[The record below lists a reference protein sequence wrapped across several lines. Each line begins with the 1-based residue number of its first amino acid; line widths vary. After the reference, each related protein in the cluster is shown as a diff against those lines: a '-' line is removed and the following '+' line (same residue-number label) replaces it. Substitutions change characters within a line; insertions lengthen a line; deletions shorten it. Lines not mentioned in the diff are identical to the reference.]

1 MSEDYSQ
8 SRISRVP
15 LVSPPLI
22 EESYKRITID
32 FVGSLPLSE
41 NTNRY
46 ILVCIDYATRYPEA
60 IPLKTQEAETVAN
73 ALLDIFSR
81 MGVPQDILS
90 DQGTNFMSDLM
101 TELCRFL
108 KIQKL
113 SSTPYHPMANGS
125 VTKFNGVLKK
135 MLKAYS
141 QSEPCKW
148 DQYLP

>member
-60 IPLKTQEAETVAN
+60 ISLKTQEAETVAN
-73 ALLDIFSR
+73 ALLNIFSI

-90 DQGTNFMSDLM
+90 DQGTNCMSDLM

-125 VTKFNGVLKK
+125 VTKFNGGIEDVESLFSVRT
-135 MLKAYS
+135 M
-141 QSEPCKW
+141 
-148 DQYLP
+148 

>member
-15 LVSPPLI
+15 LASPPLI
-22 EESYKRITID
+22 EEPFKRIAID

-46 ILVCIDYATRYPEA
+46 ILVCIDYATRYTEA
-60 IPLKTQEAETVAN
+60 IPLKTQDAETVAN
-73 ALLDIFSR
+73 ALLNIFSR
-81 MGVPQDILS
+81 MGVPQEILS
-90 DQGTNFMSDLM
+90 DQGANFMSDLM

-108 KIQKL
+108 KIQKRP
-113 SSTPYHPMANGS
+113 STPYHPMANGS
-125 VTKFNGVLKK
+125 VAKFNGVLKK

-148 DQYLP
+148 DLYLP

>member
-60 IPLKTQEAETVAN
+60 IPLKTQEAETVIN
-73 ALLDIFSR
+73 ALLNIFSR

-90 DQGTNFMSDLM
+90 DQGTNCMSDLM

-113 SSTPYHPMANGS
+113 SSTPYHPMANDS
-125 VTKFNGVLKK
+125 VTKFNGILKK